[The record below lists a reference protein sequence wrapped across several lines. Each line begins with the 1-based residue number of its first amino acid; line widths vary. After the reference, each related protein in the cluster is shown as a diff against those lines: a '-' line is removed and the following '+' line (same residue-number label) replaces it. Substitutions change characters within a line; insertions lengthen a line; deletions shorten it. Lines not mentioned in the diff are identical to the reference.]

1 MSPIPSGDVKP
12 CPKYSQ
18 TGDDRNLGAASS
30 EPTSA
35 LTMAGG
41 AAVSAAMM
49 LSFAARRLCLALIFA
64 GLPLAAMA
72 AEEKR
77 LHVYNWSDYI
87 APDTL
92 ANFTRETGIEVTYD
106 VYDGNEVL
114 EAKLLA
120 GHSGYDVVVPSASP
134 YMARQIA
141 AGAYLPLDKAKLPN
155 LKNLDPQ
162 LLASAATTDP
172 GNAHGVPYLWSVT
185 GIGFNSAL
193 LDRAL
198 GEAVPRDSLAL
209 LFDPSYA
216 QKLASCG
223 IALLDTPQE
232 VVPAAF
238 AYLGLD
244 PKSRKTAELDRA
256 IALVD
261 KLRPYVRKFHS
272 SQYINDLATGDICIA
287 LGYSGDVIQ
296 ARNRAREAESPVE
309 IAFRV
314 PREGAQMS
322 IDMLGIPADAPHPDN
337 AHAFIDYILRPEV
350 IAAISNAVSYPNPN
364 LDATP
369 LVDPEIR
376 GDPGIYP
383 PESVKRFLYIDLPAP
398 RAYERART
406 RAWSR
411 MKSGC

>member
-1 MSPIPSGDVKP
+1 MI
-12 CPKYSQ
+12 
-18 TGDDRNLGAASS
+18 L
-30 EPTSA
+30 
-35 LTMAGG
+35 
-41 AAVSAAMM
+41 
-49 LSFAARRLCLALIFA
+49 LSIARRLGLALVVVA
-64 GLPLAAMA
+64 LPLVATA
-72 AEEKR
+72 AEERR

-87 APDTL
+87 APDTI
-92 ANFTRETGIEVTYD
+92 ANFTKETGIEVTYD

-120 GHSGYDVVVPSASP
+120 GHSGYDIVVPSASP

-141 AGAYLPLDKAKLPN
+141 AGAYRTLDKAKLPN

-162 LLASAATTDP
+162 LLVSAATADP

-185 GIGFNSAL
+185 GIGFNTAL

-198 GEAVPRDSLAL
+198 GPAAPRDSLAL
-209 LFDPSYA
+209 LFDPAYA
-216 QKLASCG
+216 QKLARCG

-232 VVPAAF
+232 VVPAAL

-244 PKSRKTAELDRA
+244 PKSRETADLDRA
-256 IALVD
+256 IALIDRV
-261 KLRPYVRKFHS
+261 RPYVRKFHS
-272 SQYINDLATGDICIA
+272 SQYINDLATGDVCIA

-296 ARNRAREAESPVE
+296 ARNRAREAESGVE

-337 AHAFIDYILRPEV
+337 AHAFIDYILRPDI

-364 LDATP
+364 LAATP
-369 LVDPEIR
+369 LVQPDIR
-376 GDPGIYP
+376 DDPGIYP
-383 PESVKRFLYIDLPAP
+383 PESVKRLLYIDLPAP
-398 RAYERART
+398 RVYERART

>member
-1 MSPIPSGDVKP
+1 MI
-12 CPKYSQ
+12 
-18 TGDDRNLGAASS
+18 L
-30 EPTSA
+30 
-35 LTMAGG
+35 
-41 AAVSAAMM
+41 
-49 LSFAARRLCLALIFA
+49 LSIARRLGLALVVVA
-64 GLPLAAMA
+64 LPLVATA
-72 AEEKR
+72 AEERR

-87 APDTL
+87 APDTI
-92 ANFTRETGIEVTYD
+92 ANFTKETGIEVTYD

-120 GHSGYDVVVPSASP
+120 GHSGYDIVVPSASP

-141 AGAYLPLDKAKLPN
+141 AGAYRTLDKAKLPN

-162 LLASAATTDP
+162 LLVSAATADP

-185 GIGFNSAL
+185 GIGFNTAL

-198 GEAVPRDSLAL
+198 GPAAPRDSLAL
-209 LFDPSYA
+209 LFDPAYA
-216 QKLASCG
+216 QKLARCG

-232 VVPAAF
+232 VVPAAL

-244 PKSRKTAELDRA
+244 PKSRETADLDRA
-256 IALVD
+256 IALIDRV
-261 KLRPYVRKFHS
+261 RPYVRKFHS
-272 SQYINDLATGDICIA
+272 SQYINDLATGDVCIA

-296 ARNRAREAESPVE
+296 ARNRAREAESGVE

-337 AHAFIDYILRPEV
+337 AHAFIDYILRPDI

-364 LDATP
+364 LAATP
-369 LVDPEIR
+369 LVQSEIR
-376 GDPGIYP
+376 DDPGIYP
-383 PESVKRFLYIDLPAP
+383 PESVKRLLYVDLPAP
-398 RAYERART
+398 RSYERGRT

>member
-1 MSPIPSGDVKP
+1 MP
-12 CPKYSQ
+12 
-18 TGDDRNLGAASS
+18 
-30 EPTSA
+30 A
-35 LTMAGG
+35 LTIAKP
-41 AAVSAAMM
+41 AAVCVAMM
-49 LSFAARRLCLALIFA
+49 LFAAARALCLALVFA
-64 GLPLAAMA
+64 GLPLIAAA

-87 APDTL
+87 APDTI
-92 ANFTRETGIEVTYD
+92 ANFTKETGIEVTYD

-120 GHSGYDVVVPSASP
+120 GRSGFDIVVPSASP

-141 AGAYLPLDKAKLPN
+141 AGAYRALDKAKLPN
-155 LKNLDPQ
+155 LKDLDPRI
-162 LLASAATTDP
+162 LALAATADP

-185 GIGFNSAL
+185 GIGYNTAL

-198 GEAVPRDSLAL
+198 GPDAPRDRLAL
-209 LFDPSYA
+209 LFDPAYA
-216 QKLASCG
+216 QKLAACG
-223 IALLDTPQE
+223 IAMLDTPQE
-232 VVPAAF
+232 VVPAAL
-238 AYLGLD
+238 AYFGRD
-244 PKSRKTAELDRA
+244 PKSHAEADLAAA
-256 IALVD
+256 IALID
-261 KLRPYVRKFHS
+261 KVRPYVRKFHS

-287 LGYSGDVIQ
+287 LGYSGDVMQ

-364 LDATP
+364 LAATP
-369 LVDPEIR
+369 FVDAEIR
-376 GDPGIYP
+376 DDPGIYP
-383 PESVKRFLYIDLPAP
+383 PESVKRLLYIDVPAS

-406 RAWSR
+406 RAWTR

>member
-1 MSPIPSGDVKP
+1 VI
-12 CPKYSQ
+12 
-18 TGDDRNLGAASS
+18 A
-30 EPTSA
+30 A
-35 LTMAGG
+35 LTFGGG

-49 LSFAARRLCLALIFA
+49 LFSARILCLALVLA
-64 GLPLAAMA
+64 ALPLLAAG

-77 LHVYNWSDYI
+77 LHIYNWSDYI
-87 APDTL
+87 AADTIP
-92 ANFTRETGIEVTYD
+92 NFTKETGIEVTYD

-120 GHSGYDVVVPSASP
+120 GHSGYDIVVPSASP

-141 AGAYLPLDKAKLPN
+141 AGAYRTLDKARLPN

-162 LLASAATTDP
+162 IVARAATADP

-185 GIGFNSAL
+185 GIGYNTAQ

-198 GEAVPRDSLAL
+198 REAAPRDSLAL
-209 LFDPSYA
+209 LFDPAYA
-216 QKLASCG
+216 QKLAPCG

-232 VVPAAF
+232 VVPAAL
-238 AYLGLD
+238 AYLGRD
-244 PKSRKTAELDRA
+244 PKSHTEADLADA
-256 IALVD
+256 IALID
-261 KLRPYVRKFHS
+261 QLRPYVRKFHS
-272 SQYINDLATGDICIA
+272 SQYINDLATGDLCIA

-322 IDMLGIPADAPHPDN
+322 IDMLGIPVDAPHPEN
-337 AHAFIDYILRPEV
+337 AHAFINYILRPD
-350 IAAISNAVSYPNPN
+350 IMAAITNAVSYPNPN
-364 LDATP
+364 VAATQ
-369 LVDPEIR
+369 LVAPEIR
-376 GDPGIYP
+376 DDPGIYP
-383 PESVKRFLYIDLPAP
+383 PEPLKRLLYIDLPAP
-398 RAYERART
+398 RTYERART
-406 RAWSR
+406 RAWTR

>member
-1 MSPIPSGDVKP
+1 
-12 CPKYSQ
+12 
-18 TGDDRNLGAASS
+18 
-30 EPTSA
+30 
-35 LTMAGG
+35 
-41 AAVSAAMM
+41 MM
-49 LSFAARRLCLALIFA
+49 LLSIARRAGVALIFA
-64 GLPLAAMA
+64 ALPLVAMA

-87 APDTL
+87 APDTI
-92 ANFTRETGIEVTYD
+92 ANFTKETGIEVTYD

-120 GHSGYDVVVPSASP
+120 GHSGYDIVVPSASP
-134 YMARQIA
+134 FMARQIS
-141 AGAYLPLDKAKLPN
+141 AGAYRLLDKSKLPN
-155 LKNLDPQ
+155 LKHLDPQ
-162 LLASAATTDP
+162 ILALAATADP

-185 GIGFNSAL
+185 GIGYNAAL

-198 GEAVPRDSLAL
+198 GETAPRDSLAL
-209 LFDPSYA
+209 LFDPTNA
-216 QKLASCG
+216 QTLASCG

-232 VVPAAF
+232 VVPAAL
-238 AYLGLD
+238 AYLGRD
-244 PKSRKTAELDRA
+244 RKSREPADLDKA
-256 IALVD
+256 IALIDRV
-261 KLRPYVRKFHS
+261 RPYVRKFHS

-350 IAAISNAVSYPNPN
+350 IAAITDAVSYPNPN
-364 LDATP
+364 VAATP
-369 LVDPEIR
+369 FVQSEIR
-376 GDPGIYP
+376 DDPGIYP
-383 PESVKRFLYIDLPAP
+383 PESVKRLLYIDLPAP